1 MAAERLQF
9 HEMGLDDRL
18 LKAVA
23 DLGWSQPTLIQEKAI
38 PLALEGKDLL
48 ARARTGSGKT
58 AAYAVPVI
66 QRILASK
73 QSVRE
78 QDVRALILVPT
89 KELGQQVQTMMRQ
102 LTAYCSR
109 DVRVADITGKAD
121 LSAQRPILMEK
132 PDVVVG
138 TPSRVLAHLNAQ
150 NLVLHSSLEMLVVD
164 EADLVFSFGFEADLK
179 NLLCHLPK
187 IYQSFLMSATF
198 TEDVQTLKELLL
210 HNPVVLKLQ
219 GSQLPDSSQL
229 QQYSIKCE
237 EEDKFLLIYTLLKL
251 RLVQGKT
258 LLFVG
263 EVDRCYRVKLFL
275 EQFGIPACVLN
286 SELPIQSR
294 CHIITQFN
302 QGFYDYII
310 ATDEQSLDDP
320 TAAPQTAAGKGKKK
334 KGTERGG
341 KSKDKEYGVS
351 RGVDFQNV
359 ANVVNF
365 DFPTTVESYI
375 HRVGRTARA
384 DNPGTALSFIAQT
397 ELDLLSEVEEALT
410 GDNADSVLKP
420 YQFKMEEIEGFR
432 YRCRDAMRSVTKQA
446 VREARLKE
454 IKQELLNSEK
464 LKTYFEDN
472 PRDLQLLRHDKDLHP
487 AVVKPHLRN
496 VPEYLIPE
504 TLKGVMN
511 PLSHRRRKRK
521 EKSKPAGVLKS
532 SFKKNIRGKNPLK
545 SFRYSGGRNRKG
557 KAGQS

>member
-1 MAAERLQF
+1 MAEERLQF

-58 AAYAVPVI
+58 AAYAIPVI
-66 QRILASK
+66 QRLLDSK

-89 KELGQQVQTMMRQ
+89 KELGQQVQTMIRQ
-102 LTAYCSR
+102 LTSYCSR
-109 DVRVADITGKAD
+109 DVRVADISGTTD
-121 LSAQRPILMEK
+121 LSTQRPILMEK
-132 PDVVVG
+132 PDVVVS

-150 NLVLHSSLEMLVVD
+150 NLVLHSSLEMVVVD
-164 EADLVFSFGFEADLK
+164 EADLLFSFGFETDLK

-198 TEDVQTLKELLL
+198 TEDVQALKELLL
-210 HNPVVLKLQ
+210 HNPVILKLQ
-219 GSQLPDSSQL
+219 GSQLPDSNQL

-286 SELPIQSR
+286 SELPVQSR

-310 ATDEQSLDDP
+310 ATDEESLTEPSNASQP
-320 TAAPQTAAGKGKKK
+320 TTGKGKKSSTE
-334 KGTERGG
+334 KGS

-351 RGVDFQNV
+351 RGVDFQNI
-359 ANVVNF
+359 ANVINF

-384 DNPGTALSFIAQT
+384 DKLGTALSFISHT
-397 ELDLLSEVEEALT
+397 EIPLLAEVEEVLK
-410 GDNADSVLKP
+410 GDNADCVLKP
-420 YQFKMEEIEGFR
+420 YEFKMEEIESFR

-446 VREARLKE
+446 VKEARLKE

-487 AVVKPHLRN
+487 AVVQPHMKN
-496 VPEYLIPE
+496 VPDYLVPE
-504 TLKGVMN
+504 TLKGIVN
-511 PLSHRRRKRK
+511 PLSGRRKKRN
-521 EKSKPAGVLKS
+521 KPWTGGLLKA
-532 SFKKNIRGKNPLK
+532 SFKKNGRGKNPLK
-545 SFRYSGGRNRKG
+545 TFRSASGRNK
-557 KAGQS
+557 KTKSK